1 MPSSN
6 QHQLIRGLGPIA
18 AISVNVG
25 NIIGTG
31 IFLKARVMTCNVGT
45 PLRVIAV
52 WVAAGLLAL
61 AGALTYAELT
71 TMRPEAGAEYVIT
84 RDAYGRVWGFLN
96 GWSQFLISRTASA
109 AALSVGFA
117 IFMNDL
123 LNHRLS
129 GVYFSFALPGGYQ
142 IPFGK
147 LQVVALLTL
156 GVTTLI
162 NCAAVS
168 VSGHVASFITL
179 LKVLLV
185 LGVGVGAFFYQD
197 GSWAH
202 LTMSN
207 LGGTC
212 EKVAVT
218 GGGFSGFAAAM
229 LGALWAYD
237 GWNNVSYVAGEVKR
251 PERNLPLAL
260 ISSMFIVMALYVLVN
275 VSYYYVLTP
284 TQIAS
289 VSPASSVAAEATLRV
304 LGPLAVSLI
313 AAIMLLSSWGSLQ
326 TSILGT
332 ARIPFAMA
340 RDGIFFESL
349 ARVSRKTHVP
359 VISLIVQ
366 AVWAGILTLSGT
378 FDQLTDF
385 AIFAFWLFYGMV
397 AASVFVFRFREP
409 DAPRPYRTWGYPVV
423 PAIFVLVTIYLI
435 VFTIKN
441 APVQSLIGL
450 AIIATGLPVYWYFA
464 KSFHKLLLTGGG
476 ALGLLFGGFVGFLLR
491 PTDPVLKSQLP
502 FSAVL
507 TRGSDL
513 AGSAQALV
521 PLAKTSFNYMLALGL
536 VGAIFGI
543 ILGHLLARQRTSPP
557 SA

>member
-1 MPSSN
+1 MQTN
-6 QHQLIRGLGPIA
+6 NGQLVRGLGPIA
-18 AISVNVG
+18 AISINVG

-45 PLRVIAV
+45 PGRVIAV
-52 WVAAGLLAL
+52 WVVAGLLAL

-71 TMRPEAGAEYVIT
+71 TVRPHAGAEYVIT
-84 RDAYGRVWGFLN
+84 RDAYGKVWGFLN
-96 GWSQFLISRTASA
+96 GWSQILISRTASA
-109 AALSVGFA
+109 AALAVGFA
-117 IFMNDL
+117 IFLNDL
-123 LNHRLS
+123 THGALS
-129 GVYFSFALPGGYQ
+129 EVYFSVTLPGGHRL
-142 IPFGK
+142 PFGK
-147 LQVVALLTL
+147 LQLVALATL
-156 GVTTLI
+156 AVTTLI

-168 VSGHVASFITL
+168 VSGHVASFITI

-185 LGVGVGAFFYQD
+185 LGVGIGAFFYQD

-202 LTMSN
+202 FAMAN
-207 LGGTC
+207 VGGTC
-212 EKVAVT
+212 EGVTVT

-237 GWNNVSYVAGEVKR
+237 GWNNVSYVAGEVKH
-251 PERNLPLAL
+251 PDRNLPLAL

-284 TQIAS
+284 TEVAS

-366 AVWAGILTLSGT
+366 AVWAGILALSGT

-397 AASVFVFRFREP
+397 AASVFVFRRRSP
-409 DAPRPYRTWGYPVV
+409 DAARPYRTWGYPVV

-450 AIIATGLPVYWYFA
+450 LIIASGLPVYWYFA
-464 KSFHKLLLTGGG
+464 RRNHS
-476 ALGLLFGGFVGFLLR
+476 
-491 PTDPVLKSQLP
+491 
-502 FSAVL
+502 
-507 TRGSDL
+507 
-513 AGSAQALV
+513 
-521 PLAKTSFNYMLALGL
+521 
-536 VGAIFGI
+536 
-543 ILGHLLARQRTSPP
+543 
-557 SA
+557 

>member
-1 MPSSN
+1 VSS
-6 QHQLIRGLGPIA
+6 QRQLIRGLGPIA

-31 IFLKARVMTCNVGT
+31 VFLKARVMTCNVGT
-45 PLRVIAV
+45 PLRVLAV
-52 WVAAGLLAL
+52 WIAAGLLAL

-117 IFMNDL
+117 IFLNDL
-123 LNHRLS
+123 VHGKLS
-129 GVYFSFALPGGYQ
+129 EVYFHFTLPGGYQ

-156 GVTTLI
+156 AVTTLI

-168 VSGHVASFITL
+168 VSGHVASFITI

-237 GWNNVSYVAGEVKR
+237 GWNNVSYVAGEVKH
-251 PERNLPLAL
+251 PDRNLPLAL

-397 AASVFVFRFREP
+397 AASVFVFRRRNP
-409 DAPRPYRTWGYPVV
+409 DALRPYRTWGYPVV
-423 PAIFVLVTIYLI
+423 PAIFVLVTICLI
-435 VFTIKN
+435 GMTIWN

-450 AIIATGLPVYWYFA
+450 LIIASGLPVYWYFA
-464 KSFHKLLLTGGG
+464 K
-476 ALGLLFGGFVGFLLR
+476 R
-491 PTDPVLKSQLP
+491 
-502 FSAVL
+502 
-507 TRGSDL
+507 
-513 AGSAQALV
+513 
-521 PLAKTSFNYMLALGL
+521 N
-536 VGAIFGI
+536 
-543 ILGHLLARQRTSPP
+543 QRIEP
-557 SA
+557 

>member
-1 MPSSN
+1 METTTRD
-6 QHQLIRGLGPIA
+6 LIRGLGPFA
-18 AISVNVG
+18 AISINVG

-45 PLRVIAV
+45 PGRVIAV
-52 WVAAGLLAL
+52 WIAAGLLAL

-71 TMRPEAGAEYVIT
+71 TMRPQAGAEYVIT

-117 IFMNDL
+117 IFLNDL
-123 LNHRLS
+123 LGGKLS
-129 GVYFSFALPGGYQ
+129 AVYFSLTIPGGYQ
-142 IPFGK
+142 IPFGR
-147 LQVVALLTL
+147 LQLVALITL
-156 GVTTLI
+156 AVTTLI

-168 VSGHVASFITL
+168 VSGHVALAITV

-185 LGVGVGAFFYQD
+185 LGVGVGAFFYQE
-197 GSWAH
+197 GTWAH
-202 LTMSN
+202 LALSN
-207 LGGTC
+207 VGGTC
-212 EKVAVT
+212 DGVAVT

-237 GWNNVSYVAGEVKR
+237 GWNNISYMAGEVKR

-260 ISSMFIVMALYVLVN
+260 IASMLIVMALYVLVN

-289 VSPASSVAAEATLRV
+289 VSPKSSVAAEATMRV

-313 AAIMLLSSWGSLQ
+313 AAIMMLSSWGSLQ

-340 RDGIFFESL
+340 RDALFFKSL
-349 ARVSRKTHVP
+349 SRVSVKSRVP

-366 AVWAGILTLSGT
+366 GVWAAVLALSGT

-397 AASVFVFRFREP
+397 AAAVFVFRRREP
-409 DAPRPYRTWGYPVV
+409 DAERPYRTWGYPVV
-423 PAIFVLVTIYLI
+423 PALFVLVTIYLI
-435 VFTIKN
+435 LFTIKN
-441 APVQSLIGL
+441 APVQSFIGL
-450 AIIATGLPVYWYFA
+450 LIIALGLPVYWYFA
-464 KSFHKLLLTGGG
+464 RRISNQ
-476 ALGLLFGGFVGFLLR
+476 
-491 PTDPVLKSQLP
+491 QL
-502 FSAVL
+502 
-507 TRGSDL
+507 
-513 AGSAQALV
+513 
-521 PLAKTSFNYMLALGL
+521 
-536 VGAIFGI
+536 
-543 ILGHLLARQRTSPP
+543 
-557 SA
+557 

>member
-1 MPSSN
+1 MSTSH

-31 IFLKARVMTCNVGT
+31 VFLKARVMTCNVGT

-52 WVAAGLLAL
+52 WIAAGLLAL

-117 IFMNDL
+117 IFLNDL
-123 LNHRLS
+123 MHGKLS
-129 GVYFSFALPGGYQ
+129 RVYFSFTLPGGYQ
-142 IPFGK
+142 VPFGK
-147 LQVVALLTL
+147 LQVAALVTL
-156 GVTTLI
+156 AVTTLI

-260 ISSMFIVMALYVLVN
+260 IGSMFIVMALYVLVN

-284 TQIAS
+284 AQIAS

-366 AVWAGILTLSGT
+366 AVWAGVLALSGT

-385 AIFAFWLFYGMV
+385 AIFAFWLFYGLV
-397 AASVFVFRFREP
+397 AASVFVFRRREP
-409 DAPRPYRTWGYPVV
+409 NAPRPYRTWGYPVV
-423 PAIFVLVTIYLI
+423 PAIFVLVTICLI
-435 VFTIKN
+435 VMTIWN

-450 AIIATGLPVYWYFA
+450 LIIASGLPVYWYFA
-464 KSFHKLLLTGGG
+464 RRNS
-476 ALGLLFGGFVGFLLR
+476 
-491 PTDPVLKSQLP
+491 
-502 FSAVL
+502 
-507 TRGSDL
+507 
-513 AGSAQALV
+513 
-521 PLAKTSFNYMLALGL
+521 
-536 VGAIFGI
+536 
-543 ILGHLLARQRTSPP
+543 RTNP
-557 SA
+557 ST

>member
-1 MPSSN
+1 MSAN
-6 QHQLIRGLGPIA
+6 NTQLVRGLGPIA
-18 AISVNVG
+18 AISINVG

-45 PLRVIAV
+45 PGRVIAV
-52 WVAAGLLAL
+52 WIAAGLLAL

-71 TMRPEAGAEYVIT
+71 TLRPAAGAEYVIT
-84 RDAYGRVWGFLN
+84 RDAYGKVWGFLN
-96 GWSQFLISRTASA
+96 GWTQLLISRTASA
-109 AALSVGFA
+109 AALSAGFA
-117 IFMNDL
+117 IFLNDL
-123 LNHRLS
+123 TRGALS
-129 GVYFSFALPGGYQ
+129 DVYFSVTLPRGLV

-147 LQVVALLTL
+147 LQVVALITL
-156 GVTTLI
+156 LVTTLI

-168 VSGHVASFITL
+168 VSGYVASFITV

-197 GSWAH
+197 GTWAH
-202 LTMSN
+202 FALAN
-207 LGGTC
+207 VGGTC
-212 EKVAVT
+212 QGVSVT

-275 VSYYYVLTP
+275 VSYFYVLTP
-284 TQIAS
+284 NQVAS
-289 VSPASSVAAEATLRV
+289 VSSASSVAAEATIRV

-340 RDGIFFESL
+340 RDGLFFESL
-349 ARVSRKTHVP
+349 ARVSKTHVP
-359 VISLIVQ
+359 VISLVVQ
-366 AVWAGILTLSGT
+366 GIWAAILILSGS

-385 AIFAFWLFYGMV
+385 AIFAFWLFYGMTT
-397 AASVFVFRFREP
+397 AAVFVFRRREP

-423 PAIFVLVTIYLI
+423 PGVFVLVTIYLI
-435 VFTIKN
+435 GFTIKN
-441 APVQSLIGL
+441 TPIQSLIGL
-450 AIIATGLPVYWYFA
+450 LIIAAGLPVYWYFA
-464 KSFHKLLLTGGG
+464 RKVENK
-476 ALGLLFGGFVGFLLR
+476 
-491 PTDPVLKSQLP
+491 
-502 FSAVL
+502 
-507 TRGSDL
+507 
-513 AGSAQALV
+513 
-521 PLAKTSFNYMLALGL
+521 
-536 VGAIFGI
+536 
-543 ILGHLLARQRTSPP
+543 
-557 SA
+557 

>member
-1 MPSSN
+1 MRESN

-31 IFLKARVMTCNVGT
+31 VFLKARVMTCNVGT
-45 PLRVIAV
+45 PLKVLAV
-52 WVAAGLLAL
+52 WIAAGLLAL

-117 IFMNDL
+117 IFLNDL
-123 LNHRLS
+123 LRGKLNE
-129 GVYFSFALPGGYQ
+129 VYFYFTLPGGYQ

-147 LQVVALLTL
+147 IQVAALLTL
-156 GVTTLI
+156 AVTTLI

-168 VSGHVASFITL
+168 VSGHVASFITV

-202 LTMSN
+202 LTMRN

-237 GWNNVSYVAGEVKR
+237 GWNNVSYVAGEVKH
-251 PERNLPLAL
+251 PDRNLPLAL

-397 AASVFVFRFREP
+397 AASVFVFRRREP

-435 VFTIKN
+435 GFTIWN
-441 APVQSLIGL
+441 ALVQSLIGL
-450 AIIATGLPVYWYFA
+450 LIIASGLPVYWYFA
-464 KSFHKLLLTGGG
+464 
-476 ALGLLFGGFVGFLLR
+476 R
-491 PTDPVLKSQLP
+491 
-502 FSAVL
+502 
-507 TRGSDL
+507 R
-513 AGSAQALV
+513 
-521 PLAKTSFNYMLALGL
+521 N
-536 VGAIFGI
+536 
-543 ILGHLLARQRTSPP
+543 RRTER
-557 SA
+557 